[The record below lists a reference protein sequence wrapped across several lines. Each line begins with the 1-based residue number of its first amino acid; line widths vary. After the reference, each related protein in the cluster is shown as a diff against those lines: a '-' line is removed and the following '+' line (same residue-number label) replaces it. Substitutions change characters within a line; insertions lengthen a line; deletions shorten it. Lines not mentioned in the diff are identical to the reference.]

1 MGQDQR
7 VGGDLIKFGGVAVI
21 SGQGVAVSLTLPTVR
36 VRDRDSNRTVGR
48 YFQSVILM
56 LAISGIFFGAIGSRL
71 AQLQLVEGNRNRQLA
86 ENNRI
91 RLVPKRPAR
100 GAILDRNGKVLA
112 GSRLSHSVAIW
123 PIALPKSEWPQV
135 VERLA
140 QILDVPPESIQ
151 QRLEQAGYESI
162 ESITVARGISPAQAT
177 ALAEYSAE
185 LPGVRLEGEAVR
197 NYPNGDLAAH
207 VLGYTGEITEEE
219 LANRADENYR
229 LGDVIGQM
237 GAEAAFEPLLRGEWG
252 GQQVEVDSAGR
263 VLRILGDKPAVSGN
277 DIHLTIDLE
286 LQRLAEEAL
295 GDTRGAI
302 VAIDPRNGAVLAM
315 VSRPAFDPNIFTGN
329 VSEAQWA
336 ELQNAEFPFVNRA
349 LQGFAPASTFKI
361 VTTAAAIESGAFA
374 PNTVL
379 PTFPFIRAGGIQ
391 FWDWNNAGFGPLNFQ
406 GAMAMSSDT
415 FFYQVAMRIGGET
428 LIDWTRRFGFGSK
441 TGIELAAE
449 ESPGLVPDDAWK
461 QENIGYGWFQGD
473 SINMS
478 IGQGFLQAT
487 PLQVAVMFAVPA
499 NGGYLVKPH
508 LLKDN
513 EESKNW
519 RESLDMQ
526 PSTVRILQEGLRQV
540 ITGGT
545 ARALNDSGLPPFSGK
560 TGTAEAPP
568 RENHAWFGAY
578 IPAENPELVIVAF
591 GEHSGGGGGSVA
603 APMVK
608 QILDRYYKDQGTTAS
623 SR

>member
-1 MGQDQR
+1 M
-7 VGGDLIKFGGVAVI
+7 A
-21 SGQGVAVSLTLPTVR
+21 LTFPNVQ

-48 YFQSVILM
+48 SLQSIVFMVVVSVLLLGGM
-56 LAISGIFFGAIGSRL
+56 GSRL
-71 AQLQLVEGNRNRQLA
+71 VQLQLVEGDRNRQLA

-112 GSRLSHSVAIW
+112 GSRLSHSVSIW
-123 PIALPKSEWPQV
+123 PIALPQSEWPQV
-135 VERLA
+135 VSRLA
-140 QILDVPPESIQ
+140 EILNVPPESIQ
-151 QRLEQAGYESI
+151 MRLEQAGYESI

-177 ALAEYSAE
+177 ALAEYSSE

-197 NYPNGDLAAH
+197 NYPHGDLAAH

-219 LANRADENYR
+219 LTARAEENYR
-229 LGDVIGQM
+229 LGDVVGQL
-237 GAEAAFEPLLRGEWG
+237 GSEAAFEPQLRGQWG

-263 VLRILGDKPAVSGN
+263 VLRILGNKPAVSGE

-286 LQRLAEEAL
+286 IQRAAEAAL
-295 GDTRGAI
+295 GNTRGAI

-329 VSEAQWA
+329 ISDAQWA
-336 ELQNAEFPFVNRA
+336 ELQSAEFPFVNRA

-361 VTTAAAIESGAFA
+361 VTTTAGIESGKFSPDAI
-374 PNTVL
+374 L
-379 PTFPFIRAGGIQ
+379 PTFASINIGGIQ
-391 FWDWNNAGFGPLNFQ
+391 FWDWNNAGFGPLGFR

-415 FFYQVAMRIGGET
+415 FFYQVGMRVGGET
-428 LIDWTRRFGFGSK
+428 LIDWTRRYGFGSK
-441 TGIELAAE
+441 TGIELGAE

-473 SINMS
+473 TVNMS
-478 IGQGFLQAT
+478 IGQGFLQT
-487 PLQVAVMFAVPA
+487 SPLQVAVMFAVPA
-499 NGGYLVKPH
+499 NGGYLVTPH

-513 EESKNW
+513 EEARNW
-519 RESLDMQ
+519 RQSLELA
-526 PSTVRILQEGLRQV
+526 PTTVTVLQEGLRQV
-540 ITGGT
+540 ISAGT
-545 ARALNDSGLPPFSGK
+545 ARSLNDSSIPPIAGK

-568 RENHAWFGAY
+568 RENHTWFGAY
-578 IPAENPELVIVAF
+578 APFDNPEIVIVAF
-591 GEHSGGGGGSVA
+591 GEHSGSGGGAIA

-608 QILDRYYKDQGTTAS
+608 KVLDAYFKKPAAATAQP
-623 SR
+623 